1 MLEITNLSKSYKKN
15 QVLKDTNITVN
26 DGEMVALLG
35 PSGSGKTTILRI
47 VAGFIESNGGDVK
60 IDGKSIL
67 NQEAYK
73 RNIGVVFQNYA
84 LFPHMTVKQNV
95 EFGLKMHKVPV
106 EERKSRVEEALKVV
120 DMLPYA
126 NRYPN
131 QLSGGQQQRVAIA
144 RVVAIRAKLML
155 LDEPLSNLDAKL
167 RRQVRVE
174 IKELQRK
181 LKITTVI
188 VTHDQEEAMTLG
200 DRIAILNEGRIQQI
214 GSPMELYEKPANQF
228 VAGFLGT
235 PSINF
240 MNMEIQNGK
249 CFIEG
254 STVEDKYKTTAM
266 KKLSDGKY
274 TVGIRPEHILVI
286 EKEAEHFLVE
296 APVTLVENL
305 GSETL
310 VYFHINE
317 KKYCSKMARTIR
329 MEPGKKV
336 QLSLELEHATL
347 FDADGNSIL

>member
-1 MLEITNLSKSYKKN
+1 
-15 QVLKDTNITVN
+15 
-26 DGEMVALLG
+26 
-35 PSGSGKTTILRI
+35 
-47 VAGFIESNGGDVK
+47 
-60 IDGKSIL
+60 
-67 NQEAYK
+67 
-73 RNIGVVFQNYA
+73 
-84 LFPHMTVKQNV
+84 
-95 EFGLKMHKVPV
+95 
-106 EERKSRVEEALKVV
+106 
-120 DMLPYA
+120 
-126 NRYPN
+126 
-131 QLSGGQQQRVAIA
+131 
-144 RVVAIRAKLML
+144 
-155 LDEPLSNLDAKL
+155 
-167 RRQVRVE
+167 
-174 IKELQRK
+174 
-181 LKITTVI
+181 
-188 VTHDQEEAMTLG
+188 MTLG

-254 STVEDKYKTTAM
+254 SAVEDKYKTTAM

-274 TVGIRPEHILVI
+274 TVGIRPEHISVI
-286 EKEAEHFLVE
+286 EKETEHFLVE

-347 FDADGNSIL
+347 FDTDGNSIL

>member
-1 MLEITNLSKSYKKN
+1 MLLLLDKKQPDEVYLN
-15 QVLKDTNITVN
+15 QLTD
-26 DGEMVALLG
+26 LLG
-35 PSGSGKTTILRI
+35 IRERLTHL
-47 VAGFIESNGGDVK
+47 
-60 IDGKSIL
+60 
-67 NQEAYK
+67 
-73 RNIGVVFQNYA
+73 
-84 LFPHMTVKQNV
+84 PH
-95 EFGLKMHKVPV
+95 E
-106 EERKSRVEEALKVV
+106 
-120 DMLPYA
+120 
-126 NRYPN
+126 
-131 QLSGGQQQRVAIA
+131 LSGGQQQRVAIA

-254 STVEDKYKTTAM
+254 SAVEDKYKTTAM

-274 TVGIRPEHILVI
+274 TVGIRPEHISVI

>member
-1 MLEITNLSKSYKKN
+1 
-15 QVLKDTNITVN
+15 
-26 DGEMVALLG
+26 
-35 PSGSGKTTILRI
+35 
-47 VAGFIESNGGDVK
+47 
-60 IDGKSIL
+60 
-67 NQEAYK
+67 
-73 RNIGVVFQNYA
+73 
-84 LFPHMTVKQNV
+84 MTVKQNV

-274 TVGIRPEHILVI
+274 TVGIRPEHISVI